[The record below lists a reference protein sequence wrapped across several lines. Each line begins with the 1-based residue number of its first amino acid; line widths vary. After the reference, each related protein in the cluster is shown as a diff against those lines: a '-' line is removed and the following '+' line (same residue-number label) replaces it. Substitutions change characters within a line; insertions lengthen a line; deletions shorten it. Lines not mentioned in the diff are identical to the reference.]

1 MFKKTIF
8 SRMAINAVLLG
19 VTALYCTGCI
29 PLIVGAAA
37 GAGGVIWAKGAL
49 EQEFNKPMKHV
60 YNASKAALQKLKFPI
75 TADTKTNLS
84 AKLESQSTDGKHIWI
99 DITYIAQH
107 TTKISIRVGP
117 LGDELQSK
125 EISDMIA
132 KYL

>member
-1 MFKKTIF
+1 MFKKAAF
-8 SRMAINAVLLG
+8 SRMAISAILLS
-19 VTALYCTGCI
+19 VTAFYCAGCI

-49 EQEFNKPMKHV
+49 EQELNKPMDHV
-60 YNASKAALQKLKFPI
+60 YKASKAALKKLKFPI
-75 TADTKTNLS
+75 TTDKKDNLS

-99 DITYIAQH
+99 DLTYIAQH

>member
-1 MFKKTIF
+1 MFKKIFF
-8 SRMAINAVLLG
+8 SRMAINVVLLG
-19 VTALYCTGCI
+19 VTVFHCAGCI
-29 PLIVGAAA
+29 PLIIGAAA

-49 EQEFNKPMKHV
+49 EQELNKSMDHV
-60 YNASKAALQKLKFPI
+60 YNASKTALKKLKFPI

-99 DITYIAQH
+99 NITYIAQH
-107 TTKISIRVGP
+107 TSKISIRVGP

-125 EISDMIA
+125 EIADMIT